1 MCRKVENGHGDA
13 GRSYIAKGGKSHLAL
28 SILDFSIYGDAC
40 EILGILDRSKQFTV
54 EPSTLDSDSVAK
66 S

>member
-13 GRSYIAKGGKSHLAL
+13 GRSYIAKGGKSHLAQ

-40 EILGILDRSKQFTV
+40 EILGIFIAQQFTV